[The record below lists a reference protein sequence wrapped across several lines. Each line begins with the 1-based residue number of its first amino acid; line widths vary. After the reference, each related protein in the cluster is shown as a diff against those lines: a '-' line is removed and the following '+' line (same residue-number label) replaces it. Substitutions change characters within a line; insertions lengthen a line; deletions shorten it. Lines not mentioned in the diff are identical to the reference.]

1 MSKDSGGTNITRV
14 KKDKEAIM
22 AFLFFF
28 SREIYNEYYEKNI
41 VYYGGI

>member
-22 AFLFFF
+22 AFLFF
-28 SREIYNEYYEKNI
+28 REIYNEYYEKNI
-41 VYYGGI
+41 IYYGGI